1 MQEMERGFLE
11 GKTGK
16 LLDLKELLCV
26 WNWCEEKKMEDDVK
40 ESEVGVV
47 GVERERESEAIVV
60 SSSLRLKQ
68 FCSFLSY
75 PLE

>member
-1 MQEMERGFLE
+1 MQ
-11 GKTGK
+11 
-16 LLDLKELLCV
+16 
-26 WNWCEEKKMEDDVK
+26 DDVK
-40 ESEVGVV
+40 EIEVVVV

-60 SSSLRLKQ
+60 SSSLRLKE